1 MDSSCI
7 SQWLSPQQEQMYINK
22 LLGQVGM
29 TRRRAE
35 CFLKLWVYLL
45 AKQKS
50 HPSPSAKLEV
60 PTGLI
65 ACTHR
70 EAAALFYGNQDR
82 GSDRAAGL
90 MIDKLAALGLIE
102 KQFDGNT
109 ICIQINP
116 PPELLALPSP
126 AATISLSPDQFNART
141 DTVPVATFLAQSYNW
156 RCKTTV
162 VPHKIAK
169 LLRQWSEQ
177 YAIGLRV
184 LRRQDNGN
192 PVGFYAFYPTAA
204 ESEENFFLPPRK
216 SLHLSSSAIEDPI
229 KMAAA
234 GDRTCTTV
242 FVRSWMIDAAY
253 LQPATLCQFLQD
265 AQTTIGRMQIDFPNL
280 CDLQTLIIHPAY
292 EKLAIALGFQK
303 TGQDPQIFISWM
315 YLAIDRFL
323 TLSMAEVVS
332 QLEFDRF
339 EK

>member
-1 MDSSCI
+1 MDIECI
-7 SQWLSPQQEQMYINK
+7 HQWLSLQQQQAYINT
-22 LLGQVGM
+22 LLGRVGM

-35 CFLKLWVYLL
+35 CFLSLWLYLL

-50 HPSPSAKLEV
+50 HSSPLAKLEV
-60 PTGLI
+60 PAGLI
-65 ACTHR
+65 SCTHR
-70 EAAALFYGNQDR
+70 EAAELFYGNQDR

-90 MIDKLAALGLIE
+90 MLDKLAALGLID

-116 PPELLALPSP
+116 PPELLMLPAP
-126 AATISLSPDQFNART
+126 AVTISLAPDQFNART
-141 DTVPVATFLAQSYNW
+141 DTIPVATFLAQNYNW

-169 LLRQWSEQ
+169 LLRQWSAQ

-192 PVGFYAFYPTAA
+192 PIGFYAFYPTAA

-234 GDRTCTTV
+234 GDSTCTTI
-242 FVRSWMIDAAY
+242 FVRSWMIDATY
-253 LQPATLCQFLQD
+253 LQPSTLCQFLQD
-265 AQTTIGRMQIDFPNL
+265 AQTTIQRMQLDFPNL

-303 TGQDPQIFISWM
+303 TSQDPQVFISWM

-323 TLSMAEVVS
+323 ALNIPEAVA
-332 QLEFDRF
+332 QLEFERF